1 MNIFD
6 KIEQNAIKNNYINKT
21 AITQIM
27 PSNKIKII
35 SYKELFELSTRI
47 SQLLLKLEIKDK
59 DRIYISTNDS
69 INFISSF
76 LGAIKIGIVP
86 IPGNPELSKEHT
98 LHILNDSKPTII
110 LSDNAL
116 KKNKLKF
123 RYSIYKNNNWKKLL
137 SKIHLKKIKTTNS
150 KNNQVAFLIYSS
162 GTTGLPKAIIHQ
174 HEIITNTYF
183 LHKDILKLHPED
195 TIFTTSK
202 LFFAYALGNN
212 FFAPLLIGLNT
223 IFNDNLLDNPNLTYI
238 IKNFNPKVI
247 FSVPTIYRRLLEDS
261 GTNLK
266 ILSEVQYFIS
276 AGERIPNKLYKE
288 WKSKVKS
295 PLLNCYGT
303 TETLAIVIATRPKN
317 SKIGSTGEPI
327 KNIKTKL
334 LDNNDT
340 LSRTNGVLHI
350 KHSAFSKKYLNNKNK
365 SEKTFHRGWIKT
377 GDIWSIKNKHW
388 YYQGREDDLIKVAG
402 KWVNPKEIENIAS
415 NINNV
420 LDAFCISFNTKQET
434 LRLALFLYVNKIKNE
449 DLIVK
454 KFKTK
459 ISSLPN
465 YKKPYMI
472 KVIDKLPQTSTGKI
486 KRNDLHKLIK
496 EKFDEPSKNKTI

>member
-6 KIEQNAIKNNYINKT
+6 KIEQNALKNNYINKT

-27 PSNKIKII
+27 DSNKIKII
-35 SYKELFELSTRI
+35 SYKELFQLSTKV
-47 SQLLLKLEIKDK
+47 SQLLLKLKIKRK
-59 DRIYISTNDS
+59 DRIYISSSDS
-69 INFISSF
+69 VNFVSSF
-76 LGAIKIGIVP
+76 LGAIKVGIVP
-86 IPGNPELSKEHT
+86 IPGNPELSKEQT
-98 LHILNDSKPTII
+98 LHILNDSKPSII
-110 LSDNAL
+110 LSDNSL
-116 KKNKLKF
+116 NKDKLKF
-123 RYSIYKNNNWKKLL
+123 KYSVYKNNKWKNLL
-137 SKIHLKKIKTTNS
+137 SKIHLKKIKTVNS
-150 KNNQVAFLIYSS
+150 KNNQIAFLIYSS

-183 LHKDILKLHPED
+183 LHKDILKLCYGD
-195 TIFTTSK
+195 SIFTTSK

-223 IFNDNLLDNPNLTYI
+223 IFNDNLLNNPNLSYI
-238 IKNFNPKVI
+238 IKKFNPKVI
-247 FSVPTIYRRLLEDS
+247 FSVPTIYRRLLEDGS
-261 GTNLK
+261 TNLK

-303 TETLAIVIATRPKN
+303 TETLAIVIATRPEN

-327 KNIKTKL
+327 KNVKTKL
-334 LDNNDT
+334 INSNKL
-340 LSRTNGVLHI
+340 LSKTNGVLHI
-350 KHSAFSKKYLNNKNK
+350 KHSTFSNKYLNNKNK
-365 SEKTFHRGWIKT
+365 SEKTFLEGWIKT
-377 GDIWSIKNKHW
+377 GDIWSIKNNHW

-415 NINNV
+415 NLNNV
-420 LDAFCISFNTKQET
+420 LDSFCIAFNTKQDT
-434 LRLALFLYVNKIKNE
+434 LRLALFLHVNKTTNE
-449 DLIVK
+449 DLIVRK
-454 KFKTK
+454 LKTK
-459 ISSLPN
+459 IASLPN

-472 KVIDKLPQTSTGKI
+472 KLIDKLPQTSTGKI

-496 EKFDEPSKNKTI
+496 DKFDEPSKSKTI